1 MLGFYNYTM
10 LLTYISIL
18 SAGLGIVISL
28 QGDGHPYIGTF
39 FLMFCGLCDAFD
51 GKVARTKKDRSEDE
65 CRFGI
70 QIDSLSDVIA
80 FGVLPACI
88 GEAMIWKSAKIP
100 NTPNIHSG
108 DTAHFVM
115 SILCFGVITLYILAA
130 TIRLAYF
137 NVMEEK
143 RQKEEEGVRKTYEG
157 LPVTSAALIF
167 PLVVLLQFL
176 TPQDMTS
183 LYLMV
188 MVATGFLFLSK
199 IKIRK
204 PGLKGILVLIVI
216 GVVEAAAMV
225 VMKIV
230 FGK

>member
-1 MLGFYNYTM
+1 MLGFYNYTVI
-10 LLTYISIL
+10 LTYVSIL

-65 CRFGI
+65 CKFGI

-88 GEAMIWKSAKIP
+88 GEAMIWKSVKYP
-100 NTPNIHSG
+100 NVPKFGTGNPV
-108 DTAHFVM
+108 DFVM
-115 SILCFGVITLYILAA
+115 PVLCFLVLMLYILAA

-143 RQKEEEGVRKTYEG
+143 RQKEEDGVRKTYEG

-167 PLVVLLQFL
+167 PLVMLLQFL
-176 TPQDMTS
+176 TPQDITT
-183 LYLMV
+183 LYLV
-188 MVATGFLFLSK
+188 ALVATGFLFLSRIK
-199 IKIRK
+199 IKK
-204 PGLKGILVLIVI
+204 PGLKGILILIGI
-216 GVVEAAAMV
+216 GLVEAVGMI
-225 VMKIV
+225 IV
-230 FGK
+230 KLVTGK

>member
-10 LLTYISIL
+10 VLTYLSIL

-88 GEAMIWKSAKIP
+88 GEAMIWDSSKIP
-100 NTPNIHSG
+100 NTPDIHAG
-108 DTAHFVM
+108 DLTQFVM
-115 SILCFGVITLYILAA
+115 PILCFLVISLYILAA

-167 PLVVLLQFL
+167 PMVVLLQFL

-188 MVATGFLFLSK
+188 MVATGFLFLSR

-204 PGLKGILVLIVI
+204 PGLKGILTLIGI
-216 GVVEAAAMV
+216 GLVEAAAMI